1 VIWRKCLSHNQEDN
15 FARWNIVLEPTSF
28 FLFSISKEVR
38 ILNINEARRVV
49 KVHRKIVLQL
59 EKILLNELLL
69 LNPTDASID
78 TSARKQVNNIRAACS
93 ERNILPELLH
103 ERRQLYKEIE
113 QLERSIE
120 KSELLS
126 NLEEKK

>member
-1 VIWRKCLSHNQEDN
+1 VD
-15 FARWNIVLEPTSF
+15 IVLEPTSF
-28 FLFSISKEVR
+28 FLFQFSKEVS
-38 ILNINEARRVV
+38 ILNLNEARRVV

-103 ERRQLYKEIE
+103 ERRQLYREIE

-126 NLEEKK
+126 NIEREK